1 MLSVLPVAGAI
12 GASALVSEGGTRML
26 LLRTVL
32 LLVVFLAFQ
41 CFLLLRHHNAIGSG
55 TFYYGALY
63 ANLFA
68 VLTGV
73 AMACL
78 RDVLGAKIICTVAAI
93 YLGYVSFTWRLAFN
107 AAWIPMRYPQHDLR
121 SENHFT
127 ASQVV
132 DYWMAVRRGE
142 DVRSLPLQPKEQW
155 LADLMDNWRQR
166 HGVQLPARSAP

>member
-1 MLSVLPVAGAI
+1 VISVGLLESLPWRGSARSHRERIASAHWSAVLFFLAAI
-12 GASALVSEGGTRML
+12 GL
-26 LLRTVL
+26 LAYCLFDYRVNWMHRCRWCRHGVPARRL
-32 LLVVFLAFQ
+32 GCQVV
-41 CFLLLRHHNAIGSG
+41 
-55 TFYYGALY
+55 
-63 ANLFA
+63 
-68 VLTGV
+68 
-73 AMACL
+73 
-78 RDVLGAKIICTVAAI
+78 CTVAAI
-93 YLGYVSFTWRLAFN
+93 YLGYVSFTWCLAFN
-107 AAWIPMRYPQHDLR
+107 AAWIPMHYPQHDLR